1 MKELKKEEIEIKLK
15 ELQEEYED
23 ETIKFFIEINDEHTD
38 QLFQTI
44 SFDTPE
50 DCLKWLDL
58 YCLFLEDELE
68 TWLMYEV
75 ENSDIDRFADIKY
88 TKNGYKMFD

>member
-1 MKELKKEEIEIKLK
+1 MKELKKEEIETRLK
-15 ELQEEYED
+15 ELQAEYED
-23 ETIKFFIEINDEHTD
+23 ETIKFFIEINDEHTY

-58 YCLFLEDELE
+58 YCIFLDKDLE
-68 TWLMYEV
+68 TWVMYEV
-75 ENSDIDRFADIKY
+75 ENSDIDRFADVKY

>member
-1 MKELKKEEIEIKLK
+1 MKELTKKEIENKLK
-15 ELQEEYED
+15 ELKDDYED
-23 ETIKFFIEINDEHTD
+23 ENIKFFVEINDEDTN

-58 YCLFLEDELE
+58 YCSFLDEDLE
-68 TWLMYEV
+68 TWVMYEV
-75 ENSDIDRFADIKY
+75 ENSDIDRFADIKF